1 VSASDAIDEA
11 RVSLT
16 APGAAFEL
24 VVEPVRGQPMTV
36 FAHRMRSL
44 REVLDGTGRFPDR
57 VAIVEGDVRLNFASQ
72 RTSINA
78 LAAALQTDFGINS
91 GDRVALFAANRW
103 EWIVAFWAA
112 VVAGAIPCA
121 YNGWWT
127 DDEFGHATAVVEP
140 SLVIGDTERLA
151 RAVASGCALATLN
164 LDHVT
169 ELVEAYREKPPVA
182 VDVHEDEPAVLIFT
196 SGTTGRPKAVNTSH
210 RGIVGFLQLTLFG
223 EALTRMLIDGRNAP
237 RAGEPP
243 PAADEMVL
251 VTSPLFHTS
260 ALYGA
265 VLRSAVKGTAV
276 ALLPGRFDPER
287 VLATIERERVTSW
300 LALGSAA
307 PRVCAYP
314 ERARYDTTSV
324 VHIGIGGAPVSP
336 AVQETI
342 RETFPNAKRGLTM
355 GYASTET
362 VSAVAS
368 IGGPE
373 YLKHPTSTGR
383 PVLTVEVE
391 LRDAGEA
398 PVADGELGEIHVRSP
413 YIMLGYWNDPAASAA
428 VLKPG
433 GWIAM
438 GDLGRMIDGRLYID
452 TRAREMILVSAE
464 NVAPTEVEYRLEK
477 HPDVLEAAVL
487 AIDDPTTGDAVC
499 AVVVTHLSCSI
510 TAEDLAAWCRSTL
523 AYYKVPSR
531 WCVVHDLLPRTAS
544 GKLLKQEIRR
554 LVEDEGPA

>member
-1 VSASDAIDEA
+1 VAAGGAIENGRA
-11 RVSLT
+11 TLT
-16 APGAAFEL
+16 APGAYFEL
-24 VVEPVRGQPMTV
+24 CVEPVRGQQMTV

-44 REVLDGTGRFPDR
+44 REVLDGTRRFPDR
-57 VAIVEGDVRLNFASQ
+57 VAIVEDEVRLTFASQ
-72 RTSINA
+72 RALVDA
-78 LAAALQTDFGINS
+78 LAAALQTSYGVQP

-103 EWIVAFWAA
+103 EWIVAFWATI
-112 VVAGAIPCA
+112 VVGAIPCA

-127 DDEFGHATAVVEP
+127 DDEFTYATAVVEP
-140 SLVIGDTERLA
+140 SLVIGDDERLA
-151 RAVASGCALATLN
+151 RVRSTECAVATLD
-164 LDHVT
+164 LDDIKDLLET
-169 ELVEAYREKPPVA
+169 PRDTPPVPIE
-182 VDVHEDEPAVLIFT
+182 VHEDDPAILIFT
-196 SGTTGRPKAVNTSH
+196 SGTTGRPKAVSTPH

-223 EALTRMLIDGRNAP
+223 EAFARVVMTGASAP
-237 RAGEPP
+237 RAGDPP
-243 PAADEMVL
+243 PTADDVVL

-265 VLRSAVKGTAV
+265 VFRSALKGTTV

-307 PRVCAYP
+307 PRVCAHP
-314 ERARYDTTSV
+314 ASLRYDTTSV

-336 AVQETI
+336 AVQDSI
-342 RETFPNAKRGLTM
+342 RKAFPNAKSGLTM

-373 YLKHPTSTGR
+373 YRAHPTSTGR

-391 LRDAGEA
+391 LRDAGDA
-398 PVADGELGEIHVRSP
+398 PVAEGELGEIHVRSP

-428 VLKPG
+428 VLKPD

-438 GDLGRMIDGRLYID
+438 GDVGRMIDGRLYID
-452 TRAREMILVSAE
+452 TRVRDMILVSAE
-464 NVAPTEVEYRLEK
+464 NVAPTEVEYRLEE

-487 AIDDPTTGDAVC
+487 AIDDPITGDAVC
-499 AVVVTHLSCSI
+499 AVVVTDPSSAI
-510 TAEDLAAWCRSTL
+510 RPDELARWCRSTL
-523 AYYKVPSR
+523 AHYKVPTHWHLVR
-531 WCVVHDLLPRTAS
+531 EPLPRTAS
-544 GKLLKQEIRR
+544 GKLLKPEIRR
-554 LVEDEGPA
+554 LVDAAGTT